1 MKMKIKR
8 QVQKECTEKIFFLK
22 SNIKIFKKEKSS

>member
-8 QVQKECTEKIFFLK
+8 QVQKECTEKIFEKQYQNLY
-22 SNIKIFKKEKSS
+22 KEKSS